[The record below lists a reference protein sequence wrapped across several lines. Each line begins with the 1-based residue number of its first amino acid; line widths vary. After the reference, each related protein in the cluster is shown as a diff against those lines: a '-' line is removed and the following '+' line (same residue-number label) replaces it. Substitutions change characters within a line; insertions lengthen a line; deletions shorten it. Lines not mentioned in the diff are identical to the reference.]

1 MKIEERIAR
10 RQHTESD
17 PRLVLDYDALSPVV
31 HPDEPVGRGSLVER
45 LLDCLEPAFEGHV
58 PRDIYVWGPK
68 GAGKSAVIR
77 ALFGQLDRL
86 IGRSDSKIYTTTR
99 AVPTPSVEFVYVDAR
114 TETTGFALLH
124 AVLDQ
129 LVSDSV
135 PKQGV
140 GAEAIATRLERRLN
154 AGGQAVIA
162 CVDHVNE
169 PESLSADLVFEQL
182 RQFQPGLAALLVG
195 RDPPTETAVGD
206 RDEIQTVHVDGY
218 RRHTLAEVLTSRTSN
233 GLIRSA
239 TTHGQLRELATWAD
253 GDAHDALAALFGASV
268 IAEQRGHE
276 EIFPADMAVGMHAVP
291 RPGVSLGRVLSLPDS
306 RQRILS
312 FLIDLPES
320 DRRSV
325 GAAADAIS
333 TYDIDLSRATIERV
347 LYELAEAGIVRRV
360 KAQSTGT
367 GRPPSR
373 VELGFPTRVFAK
385 LTSER

>member
-10 RQHTESD
+10 RQHGESD
-17 PRLVLDYDALSPVV
+17 PRLVLDYDALSPIV
-31 HPDEPVGRGSLVER
+31 HPQEPVGRGSLVER
-45 LLDCLEPAFEGHV
+45 LLDCIEPIFDGRV
-58 PRDIYVWGPK
+58 PGDVYVWGPK

-77 ALFGQLDRL
+77 ALFAQLDRL
-86 IGRSDSKIYTTTR
+86 IGRSDSQILTTTR
-99 AVPTPSVEFVYVDAR
+99 AIPTPSVEFVYIDAR
-114 TETTGFALLH
+114 TATTGFALLH

-129 LVSDSV
+129 LVSDPV

-140 GAEAIATRLERRLN
+140 GAEAIATRLDRQLASDR
-154 AGGQAVIA
+154 AVIIG
-162 CVDHVNE
+162 VDHINE

-182 RQFQPGLAALLVG
+182 QPFTPGLASLLVG
-195 RDPPTETAVGD
+195 RDPPTATGVGD
-206 RDEIQTVHVDGY
+206 REAVQTVHVDGY
-218 RRHTLAEVLTSRTSN
+218 RRHALAEVLTSRASN
-233 GLIRSA
+233 GLVRSA

-276 EIFPADMAVGMHAVP
+276 KIYPADMAVGMHAVP

-312 FLIDLPES
+312 HLIELPES

-333 TYDIDLSRATIERV
+333 AYNVELSRATIERV

-373 VELGFPTRVFAK
+373 VELGFPTRVFSH
-385 LTSER
+385 LTSEP